1 MAQHVLTVSLQ
12 YPTREEECVGR
23 AISVVVAVLSL
34 GLWILSA
41 SRNQQGVA
49 NEQTTVQA
57 QLTAVSQ
64 PTPTA
69 TP

>member
-1 MAQHVLTVSLQ
+1 M
-12 YPTREEECVGR
+12 GR

-34 GLWILSA
+34 GVWILSA

>member
-1 MAQHVLTVSLQ
+1 M
-12 YPTREEECVGR
+12 GR

-34 GLWILSA
+34 GVWILSA

-49 NEQTTVQA
+49 NEQTTVRA